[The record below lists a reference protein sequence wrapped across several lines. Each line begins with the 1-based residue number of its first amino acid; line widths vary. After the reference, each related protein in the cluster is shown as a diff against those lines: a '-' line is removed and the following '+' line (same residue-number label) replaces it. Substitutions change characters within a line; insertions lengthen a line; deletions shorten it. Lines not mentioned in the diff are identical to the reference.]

1 MGKTFQMD
9 MLLSKML
16 QWAKLDR
23 RTYYLQPKLLFQHLR
38 QLLHHRLVVDV
49 IQIIIKIALLVVR
62 HMHLATIYG
71 YPMVLKII
79 ALPYGETVPERLV
92 VDLLNVLA
100 MVTLLHVFHLRM
112 LHLLQLLHQL
122 RLAVQRGSLAKV
134 KKIAVKRSARR
145 ENARSKIICILFII
159 MCITVFIRLIV
170 AFCIWSVTCAYPY
183 SYKIL
188 LL

>member
-49 IQIIIKIALLVVR
+49 IQIIIQIALLVAR

-79 ALPYGETVPERLV
+79 ASPYGETVPERLV
-92 VDLLNVLA
+92 VDLLNALA

-122 RLAVQRGSLAKV
+122 RLVVQRVSLVKV
-134 KKIAVKRSARR
+134 KKIAVKRSVRR
-145 ENARSKIICILFII
+145 ENAKNKIFFLIHHIMSVSFI
-159 MCITVFIRLIV
+159 F
-170 AFCIWSVTCAYPY
+170 YPTY
-183 SYKIL
+183 YNKNYI
-188 LL
+188 

>member
-1 MGKTFQMD
+1 MGD

-23 RTYYLQPKLLFQHLR
+23 RTYLQPKLLFQHLR

-49 IQIIIKIALLVVR
+49 IQITIKIALLVVQS
-62 HMHLATIYG
+62 MHLAIIYG

-79 ALPYGETVPERLV
+79 ASPYGETVPERIV
-92 VDLLNVLA
+92 VDLLNALA

-112 LHLLQLLHQL
+112 LHQLQLLHQL
-122 RLAVQRGSLAKV
+122 RLAVQRVSLVKV

-145 ENARSKIICILFII
+145 ESARSKIICILSII
-159 MCITVFIRLIV
+159 MCNSVFIRLIV
-170 AFCIWSVTCAYPY
+170 AFCIWSVTCAYPC